1 MPEQC
6 TVEDIALIVNFGN
19 SGYVILVLNEKK

>member
-19 SGYVILVLNEKK
+19 SGYILLILNEIK